1 MSARIEVKVVLE
13 LSIDF
18 EVLKHH
24 HYNSNTY
31 TNEMLLVLFTLKEEV
46 FGVRGMTLLIQLV
59 DQFADDVILLC
70 FKDFRSALN
79 SELVR
84 LIVTNRALINN
95 IDRDVDLVL
104 NEREM
109 EEFEGLIGHHTL
121 VAVR

>member
-1 MSARIEVKVVLE
+1 
-13 LSIDF
+13 
-18 EVLKHH
+18 
-24 HYNSNTY
+24 
-31 TNEMLLVLFTLKEEV
+31 MLLVLFTLKEEV
-46 FGVRGMTLLIQLV
+46 FGVRGMTLLIQFV
-59 DQFADDVILLC
+59 DRSADDVILLC

-79 SELVR
+79 SEFVR

-109 EEFEGLIGHHTL
+109 EEFEGLIGRHTL